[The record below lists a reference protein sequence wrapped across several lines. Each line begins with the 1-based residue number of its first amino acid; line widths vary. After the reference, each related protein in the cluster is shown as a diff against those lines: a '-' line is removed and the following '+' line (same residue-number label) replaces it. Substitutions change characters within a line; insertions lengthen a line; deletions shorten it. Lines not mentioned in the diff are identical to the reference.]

1 MPGFLF
7 KGITMS
13 VFDIHWPV
21 IIKYDDDDELGY
33 VIDQQQWDEDTE
45 LHQFQFDGSDVL
57 IDSSGQVYGLSMIEN
72 SISINT
78 TDEIKTLEEI
88 LGLVKAHAAQAGSCC
103 VAKLYAPSIDEA
115 FKIVR
120 STLQN

>member
-13 VFDIHWPV
+13 ELDIIWPA

-33 VIDQQQWDEDTE
+33 VVDQQQWNQATG

-57 IDSSGQVYGLSMIEN
+57 IDSSGQVYSLTMIEN
-72 SISINT
+72 SVSINT
-78 TDEIKTLEEI
+78 TGEIKNLKEI

-103 VAKLYAPSIDEA
+103 VAKLYAPSIYEA
-115 FKIVR
+115 FKIVK
-120 STLQN
+120 STLND

>member
-13 VFDIHWPV
+13 ELNIHWPA

-33 VIDQQQWDEDTE
+33 VVDQQQWEQDTG

-57 IDSSGQVYGLSMIEN
+57 IDSLGQVYSLTMIEN
-72 SISINT
+72 SVSINT
-78 TDEIKTLEEI
+78 TGEIKNLEEI

-115 FKIVR
+115 FKIAK
-120 STLQN
+120 STLSD